1 MDTKNVHNITSTE
14 LWFLFSLHAPAII
27 IGFPDPTLGFLADE
41 IEGINRRAQDSL
53 LKKRVI
59 TRDANGQW
67 IVHEPIAGWIRSIT
81 APKHSIIIMRHDK
94 GSVDM
99 TRSFHFTGDQIIA
112 LYSEGS
118 DECTIG
124 PVENT
129 RAIHEFMLEPFLTT
143 VYSDNSDSPIEISE
157 KDLAKAQSQIEEE
170 QINQAKE
177 TLNSSFIVDEQLN
190 RFVLAMSNPSTR
202 LSLVAFLHRD
212 QAGSLKETKGFSI
225 IAGEQDIW
233 SFRPM
238 NSDLNCVQ
246 VSSITKVTLE
256 NTITTFLPQLEGS
269 S

>member
-1 MDTKNVHNITSTE
+1 MVTKNVHNISSTE
-14 LWFLFSLHAPAII
+14 LWFLFSLHSPAII

-41 IEGINRRAQDSL
+41 IEDISRRARDSL

-59 TRDANGQW
+59 TRDNGQW
-67 IVHEPIAGWIRSIT
+67 IIHEPIAGWIRSIT

-94 GSVDM
+94 GSVDL
-99 TRSFHFTGDQIIA
+99 TRSFYFTGDQIIA

-118 DECTIG
+118 NECTIG
-124 PVENT
+124 PVENI
-129 RAIHEFMLEPFLTT
+129 RAIHEFMLEPFLST

-157 KDLAKAQSQIEEE
+157 KDLAKAQNQIKEE
-170 QINQAKE
+170 QITQAKE
-177 TLNSSFIVDEQLN
+177 TLNSSFIVEEQLN
-190 RFVLAMSNPSTR
+190 RFIQAMSNPNTR

-238 NSDLNCVQ
+238 SSDLNCVQ
-246 VSSITKVTLE
+246 VSSITKLSLE
-256 NTITTFLPQLEGS
+256 NTITTFLPQLDGS